1 MTATEYRQLIEF
13 LEHRFGEV
21 DRRFTEMDRRFT
33 EMDGRFTGLDGR
45 LTGPDGGLIELRHDM
60 LACFEETSRRLD
72 RLEQGALTVRQI
84 VWRIEAGLAQRTLDG

>member
-21 DRRFTEMDRRFT
+21 DRRFTEMD
-33 EMDGRFTGLDGR
+33 GRFTGL
-45 LTGPDGGLIELRHDM
+45 DGGLIELRHDM

>member
-21 DRRFTEMDRRFT
+21 DRRFT